1 LFQFLLPKSYK
12 IVYYQIVGS
21 GGWDRT
27 NDQLISWLS
36 FKINGL

>member
-1 LFQFLLPKSYK
+1 LF
-12 IVYYQIVGS
+12 GS

-36 FKINGL
+36 FKINGLENLGVKNC